1 MTFYFNVL
9 NVLACIAVV
18 MLHCNSCY
26 WNGPVAGKSV
36 WISANFIE
44 TTMYWAVPIFYMLTG
59 AKLMDYRKR
68 MTTKEYLKKRFIKTG
83 IPFLV
88 WSAIGILYLLIRN
101 PGKVVLNPIEMI
113 NKILGTDYIAV
124 YWFFITLFCIYLS
137 IPAWSMLSERMDTFK
152 YIIVAT
158 FICQSLIPFLLD
170 LVGIWNPGIYPTVA
184 VGYSVF
190 AVLGYFLAN
199 TN

>member
-68 MTTKEYLKKRFIKTG
+68 IYALAIFGWVLHWGGTIIVSSPETGVATTFKGYANVPSYLFAVGVFVFFKYRDYSKVPCHAFINKLSQLTFGVYLMHIYFIWEIPNILG
-83 IPFLV
+83 ISNYSIIWRTLG
-88 WSAIGILYLLIRN
+88 AIFVFAICSIITYGIQKI
-101 PGKVVLNPIEMI
+101 PVL
-113 NKILGTDYIAV
+113 NKIL
-124 YWFFITLFCIYLS
+124 L
-137 IPAWSMLSERMDTFK
+137 P
-152 YIIVAT
+152 
-158 FICQSLIPFLLD
+158 
-170 LVGIWNPGIYPTVA
+170 
-184 VGYSVF
+184 
-190 AVLGYFLAN
+190 
-199 TN
+199 